1 MLYSELVLSSSLHHN
16 IKNYHRVL
24 LESDWFSSKKIPK
37 FREPVHKFTEE
48 VDKTRVYIFAEL
60 EQRKLRIVLEND
72 VLESPSKFAVLPN
85 VLEILQY
92 QS

>member
-1 MLYSELVLSSSLHHN
+1 M
-16 IKNYHRVL
+16 
-24 LESDWFSSKKIPK
+24 
-37 FREPVHKFTEE
+37 HKFTEE